1 MSSSFNSPMASPL
14 TNEEEE
20 TKEEYC
26 ELEAVKFVPLG
37 HVMNMFLEEKY
48 PAKDQYEVHVHATA
62 RYIERHPILVENYRN
77 LLIAAGKD
85 LASNMVGG
93 IEKSVSEHIVFVE
106 LALKESYDEANK
118 KMDTI
123 GGVKR
128 DTLLDTIMK
137 TFTVPDE
144 QIEELANTIFNL
156 TNYSGAA
163 FGLGIDSRNPTGSV
177 LQIHIFNF

>member
-1 MSSSFNSPMASPL
+1 MSTFESPMTSPIA
-14 TNEEEE
+14 NEEEE
-20 TKEEYC
+20 QKEMGC

-37 HVMNMFLEEKY
+37 HAMNMLLEEKY
-48 PAKDQYEVHVHATA
+48 PAEDQYVVHVRATA
-62 RYIERHPILVENYRN
+62 TYIERHPILIENYRN

-85 LASNMVGG
+85 LAANMVGS
-93 IEKSVSEHIVFVE
+93 IEKDVSAHIVFVE

-137 TFTVPDE
+137 TFTVPDVE
-144 QIEELANTIFNL
+144 LDELANTMFNL